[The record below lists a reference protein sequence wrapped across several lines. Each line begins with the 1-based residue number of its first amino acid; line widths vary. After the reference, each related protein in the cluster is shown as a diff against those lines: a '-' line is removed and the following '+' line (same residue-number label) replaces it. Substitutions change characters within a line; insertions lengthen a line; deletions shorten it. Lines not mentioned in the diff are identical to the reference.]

1 MRNRNWKS
9 IGLLGAISLIAALL
23 VSASLLSL
31 PQLPLLG
38 WSGLLLLAA
47 LSALAVAST
56 RFTLS
61 ISSAE
66 GAGQSQKS
74 VADTFIFLATMIYAA
89 APASTVAPATILA
102 AIIGL
107 VSSRRLQERR
117 LIFLHT
123 GAGVISTYAAATL
136 YGFLLSL
143 FVEKSAASDAQLQL
157 GTILLPLCAF
167 AVLQYVLSVGITT
180 LYAACVNAQD
190 KSGLTRESL
199 VWMAITQVAG
209 ASSAALF
216 YFAWQGGGLPFVFV
230 GLLIIGMVYLM
241 HHFNE

>member
-167 AVLQYVLSVGITT
+167 AALGWS
-180 LYAACVNAQD
+180 LYRATAR
-190 KSGLTRESL
+190 KS
-199 VWMAITQVAG
+199 
-209 ASSAALF
+209 
-216 YFAWQGGGLPFVFV
+216 
-230 GLLIIGMVYLM
+230 
-241 HHFNE
+241 